1 MACQSCSGRFQLI
14 RWDKLGNCEKCMR
27 QAGFGTLAGWILFF
41 IVYVAW
47 SYSATWLPLLL
58 IASAFTVL
66 WLSHIGVL
74 LNRARLS
81 IKYRERAYSAVRRDI
96 DARSQDRIFLTLVRI
111 GIISVIQTLF
121 GMTFNIFRNLVR
133 TALFRRQRTSHRDEG
148 ITADFAPDKVSKERM
163 REMFSRQKVGVK
175 FESEKSNKST

>member
-1 MACQSCSGRFQLI
+1 MACPTCSGRFQLI

-27 QAGFGTLAGWILFF
+27 QAGFGTLVGWILFVS
-41 IVYVAW
+41 VYVAW
-47 SYSATWLPLLL
+47 SHSATWLPLLL

-81 IKYRERAYSAVRRDI
+81 IKYRERAFSAVRIDI
-96 DARSQDRIFLTLVRI
+96 HAGSQDRIVFTLARI

-121 GMTFNIFRNLVR
+121 GMTFNIFRHLLR
-133 TALFRRQRTSHRDEG
+133 IALFRR
-148 ITADFAPDKVSKERM
+148 
-163 REMFSRQKVGVK
+163 
-175 FESEKSNKST
+175 